1 MQERNKNNLEKNLSI
16 IKKLSKPVIRFDTI
30 RAAVLDKQTLEA
42 ISKKQ
47 KTINTK
53 TDQESFFTEQEFKD
67 FEKSYFN
74 KK

>member
-1 MQERNKNNLEKNLSI
+1 MQKRNKNNLEKNLSI

-47 KTINTK
+47 KTINKK
-53 TDQESFFTEQEFKD
+53 TDEESFFTEQEFKD